1 MPGSNENT
9 LMYRQLAC
17 DFINFITMTVLEK
30 KSMVSFLD
38 SSDKNAGW
46 PKKSLALL
54 QPLAF
59 YLMGHFI
66 FDVSQKTRTRVP

>member
-1 MPGSNENT
+1 MRFYQFHHDDGARKKIHGFIPG
-9 LMYRQLAC
+9 
-17 DFINFITMTVLEK
+17 FI
-30 KSMVSFLD
+30 
-38 SSDKNAGW
+38 DKNAGW